1 MLLHAFSQNFSI
13 SHQHTRVAKFAPVQL
28 IALSVLSMVLERVG
42 QDSTPSEQLCAARA
56 FLKAALETVPA
67 EGLLIAAC
75 NVPPVDTFF
84 RQLISSFISDRVQ
97 LYPSQVMLNSI
108 ENYIFGTVLNHK
120 LPGIILAH
128 LKQMLPKDARIVVD
142 RPRPLLDE
150 QCRHYLDTEVQNIR
164 KALTR
169 KKNPP
174 ALCSEGLK
182 SLLIKENDPVRTVQI
197 MREKVECI
205 AARQEDQYSRLS
217 QDSSQAPCNKAFLE
231 VAREGSMYALCIAS
245 ILDSFMSMQMQVPF
259 VRTCK
264 ATAEAL
270 DRASNIEESSGD
282 VWGLV
287 GWKHIVSQMG
297 VTKLG
302 SPEMKPL
309 VVNVSNYLGRYL
321 DCHDKIDSMGYSSK
335 VHFVCSTMSNAVSYS
350 QRFISYS
357 LELQL
362 KALCEER
369 GITAS
374 TPIMEIRR
382 HWADYFKD
390 TALSQVASRSHPTI
404 ARWIKWMLI
413 THQLREKMAERTTLG
428 IIGLMNSGKSHLLN
442 CLFQT
447 KVRTTY
453 HIAGKFVNI
462 RCFGFKLGLIL
473 AEFNIDSVTA

>member
-1 MLLHAFSQNFSI
+1 MFLCTFLQNFSI
-13 SHQHTRVAKFAPVQL
+13 SHQHTHVAKLAPVQL
-28 IALSVLSMVLERVG
+28 IALSVLSMVLEGVV
-42 QDSTPSEQLCAARA
+42 QDSTHSEQLCAART
-56 FLKAALETVPA
+56 FLKAAIETVPA

-75 NVPPVDTFF
+75 SVPPVDTFF
-84 RQLISSFISDRVQ
+84 RQLMPSFISDHIQ

-128 LKQMLPKDARIVVD
+128 LKHMLPPDVRIVMD
-142 RPRPLLDE
+142 QPRPPLNM
-150 QCRHYLDTEVQNIR
+150 QCRQYLTAQAENIK
-164 KALTR
+164 KALSR
-169 KKNPP
+169 KKTQPE
-174 ALCSEGLK
+174 LCGEGLK
-182 SLLIKENDPVRTVQI
+182 SLLVKANDPVQAVKI

-205 AARQEDQYSRLS
+205 AARQEDQYSR
-217 QDSSQAPCNKAFLE
+217 SSQNSSQTPCNKAFLE
-231 VAREGSMYALCIAS
+231 VAEEASLYALCIAS
-245 ILDSFMSMQMQVPF
+245 ILDSFMSMQVQVPF

-270 DRASNIEESSGD
+270 DRAGNTEESSGD
-282 VWGLV
+282 TWGLV
-287 GWKHIVSQMG
+287 GWNHIVSQMG

-309 VVNVSNYLGRYL
+309 MVNVSNYLGRYL
-321 DCHDKIDSMGYSSK
+321 DCHDEIDCMGYSSK

-382 HWADYFKD
+382 SWGKYFKD
-390 TALSQVASRSHPTI
+390 TALSQVASRSHPII

-447 KVRTTY
+447 KVSTTY
-453 HIAGKFVNI
+453 VLVGVSVNYM
-462 RCFGFKLGLIL
+462 LPL
-473 AEFNIDSVTA
+473 